1 MIRVKGIDSSRDGS
15 VLFMKIITLFSYL
28 ALAVLI
34 SGCQSSP
41 KVSNSAPVYSPS
53 PRSAETAQVTA
64 PAVTQAPASIEVES
78 QPNEPG
84 PQSVIDE
91 IISEAAALQR
101 QGRWQEAVAVAEQG
115 LRIDRRQAAFYTLLG
130 ESYLALGDRV
140 QAQRFANQ
148 ASRLCRED
156 CLAAERLQ
164 QRLQ

>member
-1 MIRVKGIDSSRDGS
+1 MIRDKGTDSSADGS
-15 VLFMKIITLFSYL
+15 VLFMKVIALFSYL
-28 ALAVLI
+28 ALAALI
-34 SGCQSSP
+34 SGCQSSAQ
-41 KVSNSAPVYSPS
+41 VSNSAPVYSPS
-53 PRSAETAQVTA
+53 PRSTETLPVAT
-64 PAVTQAPASIEVES
+64 PAATRSPVSTGIES
-78 QPNEPG
+78 QPSEPG

-91 IISEAAALQR
+91 IISEAEALLR

-164 QRLQ
+164 QRLR